1 MSPGGAV
8 MASPFIYR
16 RRFPMAPKEE
26 KTVECEIL
34 RDVWDEDGTRHRK
47 GKVVSLP
54 VEAAMDG
61 VEVGALR
68 RVKK

>member
-1 MSPGGAV
+1 
-8 MASPFIYR
+8 
-16 RRFPMAPKEE
+16 MAPKEE